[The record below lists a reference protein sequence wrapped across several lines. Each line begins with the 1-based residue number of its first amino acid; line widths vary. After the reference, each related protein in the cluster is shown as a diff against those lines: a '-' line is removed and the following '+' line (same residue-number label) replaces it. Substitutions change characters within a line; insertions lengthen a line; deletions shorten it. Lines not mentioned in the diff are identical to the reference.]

1 VLDSQNPIKG
11 SLAGFAVVCCALTAD
26 MRRLA
31 RVILRLAD
39 YDELRYLNGDP
50 WSEKASAVVVC
61 RFSRN

>member
-1 VLDSQNPIKG
+1 
-11 SLAGFAVVCCALTAD
+11 
-26 MRRLA
+26 
-31 RVILRLAD
+31 VILRLAD